1 MGALRIS
8 TSPATFGDDPLSAL
22 DAWRQ
27 WESLEADSR
36 FEWGEEHPNLN
47 QDWKAITSVFKRGRI
62 AGTDSYLAA
71 FEMAG
76 GHTLVTFDRGFA
88 GFPGLQVELL
98 G

>member
-8 TSPATFGDDPLSAL
+8 TSPAAFGDDPLSAL

-47 QDWKAITSVFKRGRI
+47 QDWKAITSYSNV
-62 AGTDSYLAA
+62 A
-71 FEMAG
+71 
-76 GHTLVTFDRGFA
+76 
-88 GFPGLQVELL
+88 GLQARTLTL
-98 G
+98 PRLRWRAGIGW